1 MRTAKTILCLL
12 LALGL
17 CLSCAACGRSAAA
30 TSTEKTESAAPA
42 AEASAAPAEAG
53 NDAAAPAEG
62 EKTLHTVEITV
73 RDYGTMTLVLD
84 AAAAP
89 ITVQNFLDL
98 VNQGFYDGLTF
109 HRIMDGFM
117 IQGGDPLGNGMGG
130 SSTHIT
136 GEFALNGW
144 ENPISHQPGVISM
157 ARSGDPNSASS
168 QFFICVGDASFLDG
182 SYAAFGWTADE
193 TSLAIAMQIA
203 RDAKPVDNNGSI
215 PRAEQPVIE
224 SIKVID

>member
-1 MRTAKTILCLL
+1 MKTVKTILCLL

-17 CLSCAACGRSAAA
+17 CLSCAACGRSSTAK
-30 TSTEKTESAAPA
+30 TTEKTETAVPA
-42 AEASAAPAEAG
+42 AEAP
-53 NDAAAPAEG
+53 AAPAEG
-62 EKTLHTVEITV
+62 EHELHTVEITV
-73 RDYGTMTLVLD
+73 RDYGTMKLVLD
-84 AAAAP
+84 ATAAP

-98 VNQGFYDGLTF
+98 ANKGFYDGLTF

-182 SYAAFGWTADE
+182 SYAAFGWTADDA
-193 TSLAIAMQIA
+193 SLEIALQIA
-203 RDAKPVDNNGSI
+203 KDAKPVDNNGSI
-215 PRAEQPVIE
+215 PKAEQPVIE
-224 SIKVID
+224 SVKVID